1 MRRNR
6 NGFKILSKERPCS
19 LSNYTKG
26 ALLYGGTPYVRP
38 AEEVPLTPR
47 RRDSPVDCYWQ
58 KKPRPFGRGSY
69 VGITYLPG

>member
-26 ALLYGGTPYVRP
+26 ALIHPYGRVRSAEGLIFAQGFSPALRLAAMPQTGEATLPLRQLTLSTP
-38 AEEVPLTPR
+38 
-47 RRDSPVDCYWQ
+47 
-58 KKPRPFGRGSY
+58 
-69 VGITYLPG
+69 